1 MRTMYPKLWAGR
13 LIAAGGVVILLGCQ
27 SVPPPAPAIDA
38 RAQKVEVLQK
48 LGFTP
53 AADAWE
59 LQLGVKLLFESNV
72 DEVSED
78 GRAALAEVARTLSS
92 VGVDR
97 VIVEGHTDN
106 VGSAKF
112 NDSLSLRRADSV
124 AQQLS
129 LAGMKAAGIE
139 RRGLGYGKP
148 IADNTTEDGR
158 AQNRRVV
165 VTVRVD

>member
-1 MRTMYPKLWAGR
+1 MRTKYPKSWASR
-13 LIAAGGVVILLGCQ
+13 LVMAGLVVAMLGCQ
-27 SVPPPAPAIDA
+27 NAPPPSLDA
-38 RAQKVEVLQK
+38 RAQKVVALKK

-59 LQLGVKLLFESNV
+59 LKLGVKLLFESNV
-72 DEVSED
+72 DEVSEE
-78 GRAALAEVARTLSS
+78 GRTALAEVARTLSS

-112 NDSLSLRRADSV
+112 NDALSLRRADSV

-129 LAGMKAAGIE
+129 LAGMKTAGIE

-148 IADNTTEDGR
+148 IADNTTADGR
-158 AQNRRVV
+158 TQNRRVV

>member
-1 MRTMYPKLWAGR
+1 MAGFV
-13 LIAAGGVVILLGCQ
+13 LALLGCQ
-27 SVPPPAPAIDA
+27 SAPPPAPALDA
-38 RAQKVEVLQK
+38 RAQKVVALQK

-59 LQLGVKLLFESNV
+59 LKLGVKLLFASNV
-72 DEVSED
+72 DEVSDD

-92 VGVDR
+92 VGVER

-106 VGSAKF
+106 VGSARL
-112 NDSLSLRRADSV
+112 NEALSLRRAESV
-124 AQQLS
+124 AQQLALS
-129 LAGMKAAGIE
+129 GMKGAGIE
-139 RRGLGYGKP
+139 RRGLGFDKP
-148 IADNTTEDGR
+148 IADNTSSEGR

>member
-1 MRTMYPKLWAGR
+1 MRTFHPRVWAVR
-13 LIAAGGVVILLGCQ
+13 VAAVGVVLALLGCQ
-27 SVPPPAPAIDA
+27 SAPPASLDA
-38 RAQKVEVLQK
+38 RAQRLAALQK

-53 AADAWE
+53 VADAWE
-59 LQLGVKLLFESNV
+59 LKLGVKLLFESNV
-72 DEVSED
+72 DEVSQE

-106 VGSAKF
+106 VGSARL
-112 NDSLSLRRADSV
+112 NAALSLRRAESV

-129 LAGMKAAGIE
+129 LSGMGAAGIE
-139 RRGLGYGKP
+139 RRGLGFDKP
-148 IADNTTEDGR
+148 IADNATAEGR

-165 VTVRVD
+165 VTVRAD

>member
-1 MRTMYPKLWAGR
+1 MSSKYPMFGAGR
-13 LIAAGGVVILLGCQ
+13 LLMAGLVVALIGCQ
-27 SVPPPAPAIDA
+27 SPPPAAPDA
-38 RAQKVEVLQK
+38 RTQKVVALQK

-59 LQLGVKLLFESNV
+59 LKLGVKLLFETNV
-72 DEVSED
+72 DEVSPD

-92 VGVDR
+92 VGVER

-106 VGSAKF
+106 VGSARL
-112 NDSLSLRRADSV
+112 NEALSLRRAESV
-124 AQQLS
+124 AQQLA
-129 LAGMKAAGIE
+129 LAGLKGSGIE
-139 RRGLGYGKP
+139 RRGLGFDKP
-148 IADNTTEDGR
+148 IADNATPEGR